1 MGNKSSKK
9 MDLTDMTFEMRFQS
23 KTLDK
28 QAIKVESQMKKEE
41 KKCLELM
48 DKGLHDAAR
57 ISAENV
63 IRLKNEGLNC
73 RRMAAQM
80 GAVAMKLES
89 AERTQN
95 ISMNIKQAVPMIEKG
110 LKTME
115 KIGIDRAVN
124 DFENAFE
131 TLDVKTESM
140 NAAME
145 GVHSSAIGA
154 GQVDEL
160 LGQLRD
166 QQANSVENNAG
177 RVASGQISSGQQEV
191 KNEDDDL
198 MARLKNLQ
206 E

>member
-198 MARLKNLQ
+198 MARLKNL
-206 E
+206 

>member
-1 MGNKSSKK
+1 
-9 MDLTDMTFEMRFQS
+9 
-23 KTLDK
+23 
-28 QAIKVESQMKKEE
+28 
-41 KKCLELM
+41 
-48 DKGLHDAAR
+48 
-57 ISAENV
+57 
-63 IRLKNEGLNC
+63 
-73 RRMAAQM
+73 MAAQM
-80 GAVAMKLES
+80 GAVAMKLEA

-166 QQANSVENNAG
+166 QQANSVDNNAG

>member
-1 MGNKSSKK
+1 
-9 MDLTDMTFEMRFQS
+9 MTFEMRFQS
-23 KTLDK
+23 KSLDK
-28 QAIKVESQMKKEE
+28 QAIKVENQMKKEE

-80 GAVAMKLES
+80 GAVAMKLEA

-115 KIGIDRAVN
+115 KIGIDKAVN